1 MVRNLILFLMLY
13 KRARNILFMFRS
25 VAQNLSQ
32 SARKVMFDKVLSSL
46 VNPLRHPS
54 NIFRQLFK
62 RRDFNIV
69 HNYE

>member
-1 MVRNLILFLMLY
+1 MVRNLILFFMLY

-46 VNPLRHPS
+46 VNP
-54 NIFRQLFK
+54 
-62 RRDFNIV
+62 
-69 HNYE
+69 